1 MKDNSLIVDPKETI
15 TVNTSHQPSQEFLI
29 GMTSVR
35 VIASDGAGNIALCF
49 FFLVEINGNGYVSV
63 INRPSTN
70 VFDRKC
76 V

>member
-1 MKDNSLIVDPKETI
+1 MKDYSLIVDPKETI
-15 TVNTSHQPSQEFLI
+15 TVNTSHQPSQEFPI

-35 VIASDGAGNIALCF
+35 VIATDGAGNIALC

-63 INRPSTN
+63 IKRASTN
-70 VFDRKC
+70 VIDRKC